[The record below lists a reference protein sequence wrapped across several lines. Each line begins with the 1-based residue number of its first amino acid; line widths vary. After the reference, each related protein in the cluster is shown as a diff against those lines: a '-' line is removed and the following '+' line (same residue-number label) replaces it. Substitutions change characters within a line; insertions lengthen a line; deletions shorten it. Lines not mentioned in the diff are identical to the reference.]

1 MSKTGKDKKPDTKT
15 NSVMKQGAEA
25 QVTIKEQQVVKKR
38 APKNYR
44 NNSID
49 ERIRKERTE
58 QELKNIQRARKYN
71 GNVPETEKKSEYTL
85 TQKRIDGDLLKDIIN
100 EKPEIL
106 GSVGSNVA
114 MLHSADIVHG
124 DLTTSNLIQADKV
137 YLIDFGL
144 SYISERTEDKS
155 MDIHLLKKTLQ
166 TSHPSISES
175 AWNSFLKQYRE
186 YEESEKVLE
195 RLEEVESRGRYK

>member
-1 MSKTGKDKKPDTKT
+1 
-15 NSVMKQGAEA
+15 MKQGAEA
-25 QVTIKEQQVVKKR
+25 QVTIKEEQVVKKR

-71 GNVPETEKKSEYTL
+71 VNVPETEKKSEYTL

-114 MLHSADIVHG
+114 RLHSADIVHG
-124 DLTTSNLIQADKV
+124 DLTTSNLIQADKI

-175 AWNSFLKQYRE
+175 AWNSFLKQYRD

>member
-1 MSKTGKDKKPDTKT
+1 
-15 NSVMKQGAEA
+15 MKQGAEA
-25 QVTIKEQQVVKKR
+25 QVTIKEEHVVKKR

-58 QELKNIQRARKYN
+58 EELKNIQRARKYN
-71 GNVPETEKKSEYTL
+71 VNVPETEKKSEYTL

-114 MLHSADIVHG
+114 RLHSADIVHG

-166 TSHPSISES
+166 TSHPNVSES

-186 YEESEKVLE
+186 YGEGEKVLE